1 MQPSTSQ
8 IFFCTVPQGE
18 QERGAKEKTA
28 KNSVIKH
35 LYYQSLTPFL
45 TLVRAEQKKHGSH
58 QLKQSLLTFK
68 TGSWTK
74 QLTRSRFLP
83 TYHSRHC
90 C

>member
-45 TLVRAEQKKHGSH
+45 TLVRAEQKKHASH
-58 QLKQSLLTFK
+58 QLKAITTYIQK
-68 TGSWTK
+68 GSWTK
-74 QLTRSRFLP
+74 QLTRSRLLP